1 MGLAVEDDTPTLETH
16 DQDWQRQSI
25 LAGTAEMRPPTP
37 RPAARTPRVDPFDVA
52 RTMGLTI
59 EEDTPDPDP
68 FDVARSMGLT
78 IEEDTDTL
86 SLDAALPS
94 GPTRADDPRRALPA
108 AGVDEPTFQ
117 AWYGQRAK
125 TLGLD
130 PNPDAPEQSY
140 DYRAAFAAG
149 AEPGPDG
156 HWPSAFKKPGHPNEV
171 VGGFNTRTGARV
183 PGTPR
188 ASRDD
193 LVRLGWEPDAA
204 ARLDATQEPSAA
216 KSMGDIMGQATGI
229 SRAPEPRGALGTL
242 ADFGMSLPRRLG
254 VDPVISAVKGAIG
267 AVNVPVGLA
276 DIATGGRV
284 GQFLEETIGF
294 RPAEATK
301 ILSSWYS
308 KKQREGS
315 AAVQAADG
323 VLATAVAALSNPG
336 VVANTVVESA
346 PMMLAGGAIG
356 RAIPYAS
363 AGVRGALGEGIASAG
378 SAASHTREGSE
389 DGRLTVKQSALAVAT
404 GAATTTF
411 GLLGNRIAQSLGIAD
426 IDTMIA
432 AGAASPVAA
441 RGLATRVAL
450 GMVQEGVL
458 EELPQSISEQLLANV
473 AQDRPILE
481 GVDESAVL
489 GLFSGAVMG
498 GGANIRRPRTAAGA
512 PPAPPLADLASE
524 APPAGPSPAPV
535 DVPPVAP
542 RGAPPA
548 YVPTDLETRNV
559 RRLMAEPGR
568 TTISINDVSSAT
580 AMRPREAGAA
590 IDQLER
596 EGLVT
601 PTSQA
606 GTYTLT
612 QPAPAAE
619 APPAT
624 MRDALGPLPPGVSAE
639 QTQQLTALGYAPER
653 VAAMTLPE
661 VQEALRT
668 GTPAV
673 ERRQQPRG
681 LVAPAIADPM
691 SPEGLVALGTEFME
705 NPARQADV
713 ASMRT
718 ATRAEAPPR
727 EGRAESEQ
735 RDLTNT
741 KVTDHTGAPIVV
753 YRGRD
758 SSGTGRV
765 RSGAAYFT
773 ADQTAARQYAD
784 EYGGD
789 VLAARLSLTNPARD
803 TDIRRVAA
811 TAEIALVDDGHPVAY
826 LDQNTALRDA
836 LVAAGYDGAIGNDR
850 RLDDQGDITSYVVFA
865 PDQIVPADDA
875 KAGPSAPEV
884 LDAAPED
891 RQRVAGTRPE
901 VLDRERP
908 DLGIDARGQEI
919 EAQEPIPRQ
928 SYEDDTRWEDW
939 KAGDTLKLVDGRIV
953 TVARA
958 AADPFSGLQVT
969 LDGRRWS
976 VNQELVEGRVDAVP
990 TAATVVDDAATVDA
1004 RGLPIAPR
1012 DAGVIPARMAVK
1024 FANAS
1029 KGAIEVSTLVEAKR
1043 AAQTLQAQRDDN
1055 GPGAGRLPVISII
1068 DAETG
1073 EQFAVISP
1081 NGRIWRQAAGKKW
1094 TPATKEIDASVDVTP
1109 AADAQ
1114 SQPGQYVKHPLIVDG
1129 KEVGQILGRLTARG
1143 RVKVVSAGLP
1153 GTVEMSLG
1161 IGDIVERDSSWL
1173 TVPKSQWP
1181 GIWEDGER
1189 VESSKSLAKDVADDG
1204 RAPKTIDR
1212 PTLRGAPAPV
1222 PDPKPAAEMTDE
1234 EMAAEIRARLTREAE
1249 AEAPVAKPTKGG
1261 PPRKTRAPKAD
1272 PAETQW
1278 AEVLASARAVDPDV
1292 DETDLRDEY
1301 DFRETR
1307 AWDEAKDAAD
1317 AGTLVLLKE
1326 IASLGGLHEKQGGQV
1341 EELFRLRQGQAFGAV
1356 GGVRGVLS
1364 IDPKRGLALDDM
1376 LDQLR
1381 GDGRFN
1387 QIETTDDI
1395 LEFINTVQIKG
1406 VPKPTPSLTALGVTP
1421 ATAWWKNRQRPE
1433 ADPDAGFANDS
1444 VDPGKGDISFDGDA
1458 APAAPDVAPTD
1469 ATTAPGV
1476 WAPFAIARGTEVQ
1489 IRDNTERASI
1499 ELKFDGKPDE
1509 TVRAALKREGFR
1521 WFGPSKTW
1529 YSKAKDRRARAERAL
1544 NVTPA
1549 PAAPAAPA
1557 ERPVSSQDAP
1567 VTLIIKPL
1575 FGSDETSTVTVG
1587 GPATTWG
1594 HAAKMSPGAEMDWW
1608 ANATEELGAVR
1619 ARAGAIGAGV
1629 VLRVDSG
1636 SFTRVLVFEP
1646 DNGGGRQVKLGAAQV
1661 EPAWRDGK
1669 LVPEQP
1675 REAAKTPSKTGKPP
1689 TAWDAIGT
1697 NAVGQTIY
1705 EDERGVRSYV
1715 ENGVRQT
1722 EAVALAPTRGGTS
1735 RTGPTP
1741 RSSSRATDW
1750 TLLKVHPSVVDT
1762 RADLAEEAGAQQRI
1776 ATSRAESQAASK
1788 AALAEKKPVTPQITP
1803 ARAPDAAAAAPAA
1816 DAKAAARA
1824 ARRAAVQGEI
1834 DSAVAGIKAELRK
1847 SGSTLS
1853 SGLPVP
1859 SDVLLVQT
1867 VKLVRAYTKAGI
1879 IDAQEGWENF
1889 QEDLGA
1895 LAAQAR
1901 RAFTMAWGMV
1911 HGVAEPTLADLGP
1924 QAQTQ
1929 GEAPND
1935 AAREDTAAA
1944 ADEPAGQGDGPP
1956 DPRGRTTSGDEP
1968 GSGEGIGGVHDD
1980 AGRPR
1985 GSDAVR
1991 GTAGTDYRIADDEA
2005 VGAGTP
2011 SVKIRNNLAAIA
2023 LLKQIEAER
2032 RDATPDEQTIL
2043 AQYVG
2048 WGGLNEAFHY
2058 GTKTYTAL
2066 QEALTDEEYGAA
2078 RASTPNAH
2086 YTSVPVVRA
2095 MWAAVERLG
2104 ITSGRVLEPS
2114 MGVGN
2119 FYGAMPDAL
2128 RASTLR
2134 GGVELDTI
2142 TARIAKVLYPE
2153 TDVQARGFESA
2164 RLPDGFFD
2172 LIISNV
2178 PFGDYAVHDS
2188 AFRGR
2193 PKALRS
2199 SIHNYFFAKALDK
2212 TRPGGLVAFIT
2223 SRYTMD
2229 GNTAEHAT
2237 VRDYLATHADL
2248 IGAVRLPDSA
2258 FKANAGTEVVTDIL
2272 FLRRRTADLPA
2283 KGEAFTRL
2291 AESGVEDPNSGQPI
2305 KINEY
2310 YVAHPRMV
2318 VGLHTA
2324 DAKMWRGG
2332 GYNVKHEGGDFEAD
2346 LRAALNRLPAN
2357 AITYDETPTKAATE
2371 DARRE
2376 SVPAPEFV
2384 KQNAFVQQD
2393 GRLWVKR
2400 GDEMESVD
2408 DLPDA
2413 TKARI
2418 VGMMGV
2424 RGAARSTMRAML
2436 SPEATDSA
2444 IVAAQKTL
2452 NTVYDAFV
2460 KKFGHLNDRANE
2472 EAFDE
2477 DPDLPLLMSLEKT
2490 HGQGKPPTKAA
2501 IFTRR
2506 TLSPRKDVTSA
2517 ESPKEALLV
2526 SLNNT
2531 GRVDLSLMARLTS
2544 QSEDTVA
2551 DALAGIIY
2559 QTPGGVWLTADD
2571 YLSGP
2576 VRQKLAEAEAAA
2588 KIDPKKFQAN
2598 VSALTAVQPTDLAP
2612 VDIDVRLG
2620 SAWVP
2625 PEVYSQ
2631 FVTELLE
2638 VRRDGFRIT
2647 YAAPLA
2653 AWKVDPTYAKGTKN
2667 TAANETRW
2675 GTPEI
2680 LGHTL
2685 IEEAMN
2691 LKLPTIYQ
2699 KDGEGKS
2706 SVNQERT
2713 VAAREKQQAIKD
2725 EFAKWIWKDTAR
2737 ATMLADIYNRDF
2749 NNLRLR
2755 SYDGSHLQLPGMSAE
2770 LTLRPHQKTAIWRVL
2785 QSANTGLGH
2794 VVGAG
2799 KTFEMIGAAI
2809 ELRRL
2814 GMSRKPMIVVPNHL
2828 VSYWGAEVLRMYP
2841 TANVLVATK
2850 ADFAGGQR
2858 QRFMSRIA
2866 TGDWDAVIVAH
2877 RSFEFLPISDE
2888 AFNDYLK
2895 DQIAEYESAIA
2906 DAAAATGKKSA
2917 SVKQMEKAK
2926 KNLEAQIRDQRDVED
2941 QDKTLTFEELGVD
2954 SLFVDE
2960 AHMFKNLQ
2968 FATKMTRIAGLPTTG
2983 SDRAFDM
2990 RLKVLHI
2997 QRLKGRT
3004 VFATGTPLSN
3014 TMAEMFTMQRY
3025 LQPDDMRA
3033 SGMAHFDAWAQQYGS
3048 VVVSQ
3053 ELAPE
3058 GTGYRSRTRFA
3069 QFSNLP
3075 ELLTMFRQVWDIV
3088 TAKDVKLPTPRIKGG
3103 TPEVVA
3109 VEPSAAMKRLMQS
3122 LVVRAAALRGEP
3134 VTVNG
3139 LTFTPAK
3146 PDAKDDN
3153 MLMVTGDGRKA
3164 ALDMRLL
3171 GLGSPLEASTKVRAA
3186 VTRISDIYKA
3196 NTRRKGA
3203 QLVFLDQGTPGKKKG
3218 KSFNLYADLRDR
3230 LVRDGI
3236 PRDQIAFIHDAKSD
3250 DDKLAMVEKVN
3261 TGEVRIL
3268 IGSTEKMGAG
3278 MNAQKKLVALHHLD
3292 VPWRPSDIEQ
3302 REGRII
3308 RQGNEF
3314 YDADPEG
3321 FEVEVLRY
3329 VTKESFDAYS
3339 WQTLESKAR
3348 FIEQAMRGD
3357 ITVRRADD
3365 VDGGALTYAE
3375 VKALASGNP
3384 MVIDKVKVDAELR
3397 KLELLESAHKRERW
3411 LTQREASDLPER
3423 IEGITRTL
3431 AGVKA
3436 ILAARKIPDT
3446 FTMTI
3451 GGTTFDKRDEADKA
3465 FVKATDS
3472 APQVARV
3479 IATYAGLNISAR
3491 RYRGEG
3497 SGGTTVNILSVY
3509 YGTGSHRED
3518 TGDTVRSIEFS
3529 VKHRVEER
3537 IDSLE
3542 NELQEAQKKSADV
3555 AALLA
3560 EPFGKT
3566 ARMAELVIEQ
3576 KRLAALLSLDVKS
3589 QTLASDVEDTGGA
3602 TTGTSEDAA
3611 IGVFAQRNPSQ
3622 RVSLPVALVPVRQA
3636 APLATIQGD
3645 VALPELVMFARELAR
3660 DVRVVRGFRN
3670 ALSGAK
3676 HRSGHLIFTADLFK
3690 PENVGQLAQIVA
3702 HEIGHLVDYLPTM
3715 TMKRGNVLG
3724 RLRTLHRF
3732 MKASYTDA
3740 DGRTVTNLKV
3750 RNELKKLSAAWRPWP
3765 DAHDEKY
3772 RAYRDSAK
3780 ELYAD
3785 AISVLFNNPE
3795 QLKWHAPTFY
3805 REFFANLDQK
3815 PDVKAAYF
3823 GLQELLSGTR
3833 EELIARRR
3841 LGVQG
3846 MFAEADTKALDL
3858 EALRQAER
3866 QKARGDFAYRMRLEL
3881 VDKNIAVIDRI
3892 EAREA
3897 QGIVQNPDDDAR
3909 YFLKEMRHLG
3919 AKQHGFLNRT
3929 FQPMKDT
3936 LEAAGVSWSQF
3947 GEALMYARIASGDRT
3962 DMANPRGLDVAAV
3975 PEMLAAVRAELT
3987 DKGRTALD
3995 AALASFRAA
4004 VKGVSKDA
4012 FDAGLYTP
4020 DLYEKMAENPA
4031 WAAFRVVDYM
4041 HKDVTSTVHHQIGT
4055 VKDIQNPAD
4064 ATILKLLV
4072 TIRATEFNKMK
4083 TAVFASIPDEST
4095 PAVMG
4100 FDGKGMSPKPPE
4112 DAALELVEY
4121 REKGRRKGMYVPKD
4135 VAVAINNESIGGN
4148 LAVLEAVRFANA
4160 KWFRPVFT
4168 GINLSFQAAN
4178 LLRDFQ
4184 RTWMNTPGA
4193 TLGSTLKYYAKAV
4206 PLARQRAFGPRAK
4219 PTAKNLA
4226 VAKLLADATEA
4237 RILGVTMNDLIAGR
4251 PKEDSLV
4258 EELFSQHGI
4267 KRAGPPATGLTGPV
4281 MEVVD
4286 RVEKLGNFIETLPK
4300 AASIYEMTSDG
4311 RQISDLDA
4319 AERAFIREK
4328 VGSPD
4333 FLIGGTLKPITNE
4346 VALFSNAITQ
4356 AIRADYAIATTKGTR
4371 APFWRKMAAAVM
4383 VPTLLTFA
4391 IEHLLGDDDDDD
4403 TGWGYVRRILRGVS
4417 EYDKTNFYIIPRGLD
4432 EHGNSRYWRI
4442 PRSDAGRLIGG
4453 VLRKGLLA
4461 AGGEV
4466 EVLQSAATV
4475 FDYIT
4480 GQAPG
4485 LTPSLGVLADTG
4497 RFLSGQNIYDDFR
4510 SREVFSRDEMAL
4522 PLPERAKKFI
4532 GYEIQQV
4539 GPSAIGR
4546 FIAGDARPRDLT
4558 TGQVLLE
4565 MTPVAGRFY
4574 RISNY
4579 GLIERLR
4586 KAQKPVQASE
4596 ARSRRAET
4604 AAVAG
4609 AVQAYLKKAPPSR
4622 TQAAQETLARKVVKE
4637 LYADLPQREQDE
4649 QFRDVKKKI
4658 RMGAARGGH
4667 DPVTTAVLSAQTTA
4681 QRVAIIAEAFPSA
4694 ARRRAWVQRAVQEKV
4709 ITKSVAQAAQ

>member
-727 EGRAESEQ
+727 E
-735 RDLTNT
+735 
-741 KVTDHTGAPIVV
+741 
-753 YRGRD
+753 
-758 SSGTGRV
+758 
-765 RSGAAYFT
+765 
-773 ADQTAARQYAD
+773 
-784 EYGGD
+784 
-789 VLAARLSLTNPARD
+789 
-803 TDIRRVAA
+803 A
-811 TAEIALVDDGHPVAY
+811 T
-826 LDQNTALRDA
+826 T
-836 LVAAGYDGAIGNDR
+836 
-850 RLDDQGDITSYVVFA
+850 
-865 PDQIVPADDA
+865 
-875 KAGPSAPEV
+875 PEV

-990 TAATVVDDAATVDA
+990 TAATTSKAPSETTTDLLAVLQEEQDAMRSGASTATLKEIRQRIKRITVARDAAASATPNQAETPALKVKVGTRVTTRHGAATVA
-1004 RGLPIAPR
+1004 QIA
-1012 DAGVIPARMAVK
+1012 DGK
-1024 FANAS
+1024 
-1029 KGAIEVSTLVEAKR
+1029 AK
-1043 AAQTLQAQRDDN
+1043 L
-1055 GPGAGRLPVISII
+1055 
-1068 DAETG
+1068 
-1073 EQFAVISP
+1073 QFASP
-1081 NGRIWRQAAGKKW
+1081 TRTSGASTWV
-1094 TPATKEIDASVDVTP
+1094 DA
-1109 AADAQ
+1109 
-1114 SQPGQYVKHPLIVDG
+1114 
-1129 KEVGQILGRLTARG
+1129 
-1143 RVKVVSAGLP
+1143 
-1153 GTVEMSLG
+1153 MSLKPF
-1161 IGDIVERDSSWL
+1161 EPAL
-1173 TVPKSQWP
+1173 A
-1181 GIWEDGER
+1181 
-1189 VESSKSLAKDVADDG
+1189 ES
-1204 RAPKTIDR
+1204 T
-1212 PTLRGAPAPV
+1212 PAPV

-1803 ARAPDAAAAAPAA
+1803 ARAPDAAAAAPAV

-4095 PAVMG
+4095 PAIMG

-4178 LLRDFQ
+4178 LLRDLQ
-4184 RTWMNTPGA
+4184 RTYMNNPDA
-4193 TLGSTLKYYAKAV
+4193 TLGSTLRNYAKAV
-4206 PLARQRAFGPRAK
+4206 PLARQRAFGPRTK